1 MLRLF
6 RRIDSPLTH
15 TLLQAKAATKFAV
28 KYSLYN
34 LAGWVVTF
42 GWAIKHNLTFQ
53 NQPLLSYAT
62 MHTQCIYAGR
72 LLIKTRR

>member
-62 MHTQCIYAGR
+62 MHTQCR
-72 LLIKTRR
+72 LLIQTRR